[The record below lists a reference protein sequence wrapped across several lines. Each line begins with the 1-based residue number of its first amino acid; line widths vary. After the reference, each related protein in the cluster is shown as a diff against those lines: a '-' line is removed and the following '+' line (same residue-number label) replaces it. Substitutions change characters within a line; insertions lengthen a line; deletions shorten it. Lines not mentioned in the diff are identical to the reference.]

1 MAISYATEGSVT
13 SAQQPLEEEGVKV
26 FYSDFANLAAIGV
39 PVTARSDKKIYK
51 KVAMS
56 TLLSYLEPGDVLFTC
71 FPPQEGAWKAAK
83 ENGAKIIQKYTVVY
97 DGYDPTLWNEM
108 VDMHIFNSEACRD
121 AWQERGVEGSNMVI
135 YPEIEMGEVAIE
147 PLGDGIGMINPT
159 KHKGIKIFDYL
170 SDEFPDEKFISAG
183 GWAVKKGRGRKRRK
197 NQEYMEHMKDIGDFY
212 RRLKVLLVPT
222 QEEHFETFGR
232 VVLEAMFYG
241 VPVIA
246 ANKDGIPEASGGA
259 AMLVDAYES
268 PEAWKKVLTKMM
280 NKDTILEYRQR
291 SATRAMEYNLNRI
304 MGRWEL
310 AIKMVA
316 GFFGDGPEMGQEE
329 LE

>member
-13 SAQQPLEEEGVKV
+13 SAKQPLEEEGVEV
-26 FYSDFANLAAIGV
+26 FYSDHANLSAIGV

-108 VDMHIFNSEACRD
+108 VDMHIFNSEACRE

-135 YPEIEMGEVAIE
+135 YPEIEMDVVAAE
-147 PLGDGIGMINPT
+147 SLGDGIGMINPT

-170 SDEFPDEKFISAG
+170 SDEFTDEKFISAG
-183 GWAVKKGRGRKRRK
+183 GWAIKSGQGRKRRK
-197 NQEYMEHMKDIGDFY
+197 NQEYMQHMNDIGDFY

-246 ANKDGIPEASGGA
+246 ANKDGIPEASDGA
-259 AMLVDAYES
+259 AILVDDYES
-268 PEAWKKVLTKMM
+268 SEAWKEVLTKMLSDD
-280 NKDTILEYRQR
+280 NLIEYKAR
-291 SATRAMEYNLNRI
+291 SSERAERYNLNQL

-310 AIKMVA
+310 GIKTVA
-316 GFFGDGPEMGQEE
+316 GFFGEGPGI
-329 LE
+329 